1 MKKEKMTHN
10 ANIEMTQ
17 IIELANKIL
26 GAITERFKEQLQT
39 HLKQTKKKRRS
50 QQRQKIERQNHT
62 AILEPKTQ
70 YLKQNLNIG
79 PEEEKDGEQIN
90 ELEDITT
97 EIAQSEQWRENTL
110 ENK

>member
-1 MKKEKMTHN
+1 MTHN

-62 AILEPKTQ
+62 AILEPKNTIPETKPQ
-70 YLKQNLNIG
+70 YWPRRRKGWGTNQ
-79 PEEEKDGEQIN
+79 
-90 ELEDITT
+90 
-97 EIAQSEQWRENTL
+97 
-110 ENK
+110 